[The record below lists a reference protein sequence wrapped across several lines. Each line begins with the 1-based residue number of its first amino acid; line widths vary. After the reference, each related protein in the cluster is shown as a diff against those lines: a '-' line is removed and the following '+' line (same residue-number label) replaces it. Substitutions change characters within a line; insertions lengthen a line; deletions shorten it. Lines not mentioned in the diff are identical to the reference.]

1 MIIHQNANLIVF
13 EQIICIKMAIGE
25 LFFLGGPASLLEL
38 SVQTFIKIIPNLIPP
53 NTKRVEWCSGCE
65 LRDYKSF
72 GREITL
78 NCKCFRYYKNISDL
92 LSILPFELQE
102 KILEVAQ
109 KELDNSTSA
118 QILLGRKM
126 KQLMLIISQ
135 A

>member
-1 MIIHQNANLIVF
+1 
-13 EQIICIKMAIGE
+13 MAIGE

-38 SVQTFIKIIPNLIPP
+38 SAQTLIKIIPNFIPP

-65 LRDYKSF
+65 PRDDRSF
-72 GREITL
+72 KREINL

-92 LSILPFELQE
+92 LNILPFELQE

-126 KQLMLIISQ
+126 EKLILIL
-135 A
+135 

>member
-1 MIIHQNANLIVF
+1 
-13 EQIICIKMAIGE
+13 MAIGE

-38 SVQTFIKIIPNLIPP
+38 SVQTLIKIIPNLIPP
-53 NTKRVEWCSGCE
+53 NTKQVEWCSGCE
-65 LRDYKSF
+65 LRDYRSF

-78 NCKCFRYYKNISDL
+78 NCNCFRYYKNISYL
-92 LSILPFELQE
+92 LSTLPFELQE

-126 KQLMLIISQ
+126 EKLILIL
-135 A
+135 